1 STESSA
7 ALESLGA
14 RTKNKKPC
22 LNYCWIE
29 GANVMSEKKNVDRR
43 GFLKKSIA
51 ASAGVSLGLKS
62 FEEQNLMAR
71 MAGNSNNPARSGS
84 GGDKLPMGKIKNLKI
99 SRIFCGGNLIGGW
112 AHVSPLVKAYHTDQK
127 VFETLELAEENGVN
141 AILTNPV
148 SDRVI
153 NKYWDERGGK
163 IQWISD
169 CASGSNLKEG
179 IKRSVDS
186 GAHAVYIQGGR
197 ADALVRAGKVDVIG
211 ESLEYIQQLNVPGGI
226 GAHELE
232 TIKACVDAG
241 FKPDFWVKTLHP
253 DNYWSATPKEN
264 RKEYDVLG
272 PNARDHDDFHDNMWC
287 RNPQETIDYMEA
299 LKEPWIAFKILAA
312 GALHPSQSFKYVFE
326 NGADFA
332 CVGMFD
338 FQIIE
343 NVLVAQNVFSGK
355 LKRQRAWMA

>member
-1 STESSA
+1 
-7 ALESLGA
+7 
-14 RTKNKKPC
+14 
-22 LNYCWIE
+22 
-29 GANVMSEKKNVDRR
+29 MSEKKNVDRR

-51 ASAGVSLGLKS
+51 ASAGASLGFRS
-62 FEEQNLMAR
+62 FEEQNLLAQMAR
-71 MAGNSNNPARSGS
+71 NTHRAPGSGS
-84 GGDKLPMGKIKNLKI
+84 GGNKLPFGKIKNLKI

-112 AHVSPLVKAYHTDQK
+112 AHSRDLMYVSSLVKAYHTDQK
-127 VFETLELAEENGVN
+127 VFETLELAEENGIN

-186 GAHAVYIQGGR
+186 GAHAVYLQGGH
-197 ADALVRAGKVDVIG
+197 ADSLARAGKTDVIG
-211 ESLEYIQQLNVPGGI
+211 ESLEYIKQFDVPGGI
-226 GAHELE
+226 GAHDLE
-232 TIKACVDAG
+232 TVKACVKAG

-253 DNYWSATPKEN
+253 DTYWSATPQEN
-264 RKEYDVLG
+264 RKQYDVLG
-272 PNARDHDDFHDNMWC
+272 PNGRDHDDFHDNMWC
-287 RNPQETIDYMEA
+287 RNPQETIEYMEG
-299 LKEPWIAFKILAA
+299 LEEPWIAFKILAA
-312 GALHPSQSFKYVFE
+312 GALHPRQSFKYVFE
-326 NGADFA
+326 KGADFA

-343 NVLVAQNVFSGK
+343 DVLIAKDVFSGK
-355 LKRQRAWMA
+355 LSRQRPWRA